1 MGIRTTHGVSYNM
14 FYTRW
19 RNMLDRCT
27 NPEHKNYK
35 DYGGR
40 GIMVCDEWLSII
52 NFIEWCEQT
61 YIEGMTLDRID
72 NDKGYS
78 PENCRWTTRTVQS
91 INQRM
96 REDNKSGYVGVSWR
110 KDRNKWRVRIRT
122 GVRNECLGHF
132 DDLMEAVVARDK
144 YILDNKFP
152 HKLNLKQEQIDEQL

>member
-1 MGIRTTHGVSYNM
+1 MGVRTTHGLSYNM
-14 FYTRW
+14 FYIRW
-19 RNMLDRCT
+19 RNMIDRCA

-40 GIMVCDEWLSII
+40 GIMVCNEWLSIT

-61 YIEGMTLDRID
+61 YIEGMSLDRID

-78 PENCRWTTRTVQS
+78 PENCRWTTRTIQS

-110 KDRNKWRVRIRT
+110 KDRNKWTVRIRT
-122 GVRNECLGHF
+122 KVRNECLGHF
-132 DDLMEAVVARDK
+132 DDLMEAVVVRDK
-144 YILDNKFP
+144 YIIDNKLP
-152 HKLNLKQEQIDEQL
+152 HKLNLKHVGESNE